1 MPPSNGYPPP
11 PPLPPFA
18 YPPYG
23 SPAPPSAAG
32 EGDAQ
37 QKIDREARR
46 ILRGYPVAAGLTGV
60 ADVVSHLPPLA
71 PAPPSYFPPPHS
83 TSLQPETA
91 GLVPSEPLF
100 DDYSR
105 EIALLLGWTS
115 ADPVEE
121 AWRRQ
126 ELAGVA
132 GGREVR
138 EEIGEMQ
145 GGMGYGNLPPLQPPF
160 PYNTSSPLPLPS
172 SSTASFLSHQLLAA
186 SNFPVPPLPSTF
198 ANPSVA
204 PYLSSTEDPLQFLD
218 GFIAEQLERAAPTS
232 HPQPQP
238 SSQAQVL
245 QTPTL
250 PNGRTYSHTHSHS
263 HLQVDAPPTSSP
275 DPLMMGINGPFSTL
289 GHSALGSMHV
299 QAQAGPGPRSIAAT
313 FNGVRYTTNGAPPHE
328 LPTKRSSSS
337 SLAGHSNPFGAAL
350 LDFSSPDGHGLAH
363 TPSSQLGAPFRDEAG
378 VESAV
383 KRFKLESGR
392 TGPPGTGTSA
402 GSGRGKVVG
411 GDKKDVVERLSDLL
425 SDLFSAD
432 DSHILDTSSAAL
444 GSSAPNPQL
453 RSPSRSTA
461 ANNPAPSFFRTTAV
475 SRVDSSPLLN
485 TSTLRKLL
493 KLFQSVGSKGKS
505 EELLEDVEDAGMG
518 RALKLLERSWEGL
531 ADQGGEEYWERE
543 AGMARDEDEAE
554 VAPKG
559 KGKGKAAR
567 GRSTSGTPAKKA
579 AGGKKKKPAAEEDE
593 GDDDLDMP
601 RSSSPGKQG
610 LRRSSRSPSRSR
622 SPTLQ
627 EVNEDGD
634 PIPGGDDDNDTFP
647 AAYWTTD
654 KLASTIR
661 AIRNL
666 SDALLAIRTA
676 LTVLTLPSVSLPKHL
691 FSSEYLLSLL
701 STLRHALD
709 AFILPLLEAP
719 HTSPLAT
726 LLVDPEQSETRE
738 KIAEVCDSFGAA
750 TDLVTALVKQEEL
763 SDELVISAV
772 YFALSPFFHD
782 APLSV
787 PSGGKRKSSTTA
799 GEKGMLQQA
808 MKGIRMSSLGLVS
821 RVYARYGEQRAWI
834 VEEVLGNLG
843 RGEVSAGG
851 ARKGKGAIRLR
862 NNASIQ
868 TVSALLLHL
877 VQTCPADLQ
886 GQVRKKLVAGQAKA
900 VKDESGDIEMSQP
913 MLGMR
918 LENGQGEEDE
928 DEDEGD
934 VLGSVSRRLLDPAFE
949 SASKSA
955 RTIASFLLQR
965 SCKAGKTASGTADS
979 EYRAVLD
986 HLIGDLLSALRMP
999 EWPGAELL
1007 LGVFCRSMMA
1017 TLAEPKSTHET
1028 NALKGIALDHL
1039 GTITARVCQD
1049 LGKRGKEQLKSLRE
1063 IIADADIDS
1072 LEQLFVA
1079 QRGVVE
1085 HLKRMDASSGLGE
1098 GAADFTRLLFARDV
1112 QQARESAATL
1122 AAQYSRE
1129 QLEQSEEGQRL
1140 MAVIGRLDVLTREM
1154 WEREDVEDVFGPSP
1168 EDAQPRIDALTLELS
1183 RFQPLANLYEPLL
1196 ERIISASES
1205 SQVTFRT
1212 KALRDISLI
1221 VAQDPELFHQT
1232 NIRQSIENRMLDSSP
1247 AVRDAAIELVGKY
1260 VVGRPDLAVQYLP
1273 KLSERISDTGLSVRR
1288 RVVKLLKA
1296 LYGIV
1301 DDEALRIDI
1310 CRRLVYRVLDEDDGI
1325 KELAVDAVEDLWF
1338 SPAPKGAASAVN
1350 QDQAAR
1356 LASLSNVVMQVAG
1369 VFKERPPPVDEAL
1382 RMIMAKHAEKG
1393 TEAPLER
1400 LREVM
1405 ESLIDGLVE
1414 DDRTTNVVACVKTVA
1429 VLSAVDPSL
1438 LSTAKATMLLPFLK
1452 SASTPDEQVI
1462 SDYLLKIFR
1471 GAVLAMPK
1479 TASKFGRDLQAAL
1492 LPMVNRPSHLLQTMQ
1507 EVVACFAAVVRGQTQ
1522 DFDTIIKVFGVSM
1535 NRLSSETK
1543 QLLNPATASKVNVR
1557 QLPTLCYLTSLL
1569 CEHGDFDRIRAEYPA
1584 RKPSIDRITPN
1595 SVSELVYQV
1604 LVKLHGLPLPPA
1616 VKSAIL
1622 TSLSF
1627 VYRAHP
1633 TFMLHSD
1640 STDIIDAIFAAPNPQ
1655 MHLQVLRI
1663 VQDFLASQERSAAG
1677 TAPGGAK
1684 KKKAEQG
1691 VKMDELVGNV
1701 QGFADSGV
1709 ASAIAQRYLK
1719 RIIESSLSRTPALQ
1733 RLGVDLLSMIA
1744 RSGFSH
1750 PITLSPTLV
1759 ALNASADSQ
1768 IASKAYSTLSILHQ
1782 KHASLLATRFLEPAK
1797 AAHAYVTSVEGGAP
1811 TRGYRGDP
1819 PESHFGRWFSL
1830 LHKEKRQIQL
1840 DYLKALAR
1848 SFELEPGAKC
1858 SEYDVSFA
1866 RFVAEALSS
1875 LDFKRTEEPMLV
1887 ISFLN
1892 AILAV
1897 TGLQVFH
1904 LLQEDLP
1911 GGGGLLSGMNNGGGS
1926 ISGSPVKGESPAK
1939 GTMAADGQDAGKA
1952 PTPDL
1957 ARQSI
1962 ICGLALLL
1970 RDHLKQLYSVTDAK
1984 MAKYV
1989 VGKKSAVGDKST
2001 TRRTEAP
2008 LALGLDGYERM
2019 PYALMPLG
2027 GEAELISQ
2035 RSTYITMV
2043 SEDGTI
2049 QSLAELEAEEDDD
2062 A

>member
-1 MPPSNGYPPP
+1 MPPPDGYPPP
-11 PPLPPFA
+11 PTLPASA
-18 YPPYG
+18 YPSYG
-23 SPAPPSAAG
+23 SPATTLAAG

-46 ILRGYPVAAGLTGV
+46 ILRGYPVAVGLTGV
-60 ADVVSHLPPLA
+60 ADVVSHLSPLA
-71 PAPPSYFPPPHS
+71 LAPPSYFPPPHS

-100 DDYSR
+100 DNYSR
-105 EIALLLGWTS
+105 EIALLLGGTS
-115 ADPVEE
+115 ADPAEE

-126 ELAGVA
+126 ELARVA

-138 EEIGEMQ
+138 QQLGEIQ
-145 GGMGYGNLPPLQPPF
+145 GRMEYGNLPPLQPPL
-160 PYNTSSPLPLPS
+160 PYNTPSSLSLPS
-172 SSTASFLSHQLLAA
+172 SSTASSLSHQFLAA
-186 SNFPVPPLPSTF
+186 SNFPFPPLPTTF

-204 PYLSSTEDPLQFLD
+204 PHLSSTEDPLKFFD
-218 GFIAEQLERAAPTS
+218 GYVAEQLTRSAPR
-232 HPQPQP
+232 PQPQP
-238 SSQAQVL
+238 QPNSQPPVL
-245 QTPTL
+245 QTPPL
-250 PNGRTYSHTHSHS
+250 PNGRIYSHAHSHS
-263 HLQVDAPPTSSP
+263 QHRVDAPPTSSP
-275 DPLMMGINGPFSTL
+275 DPLMMGANGHFSTF
-289 GHSALGSMHV
+289 GHPAPGSMHV
-299 QAQAGPGPRSIAAT
+299 QAQAGPGPRSIATT
-313 FNGVRYTTNGAPPHE
+313 FNGVRYTSNGAPTHE
-328 LPTKRSSSS
+328 LRRKRSSSS
-337 SLAGHSNPFGAAL
+337 NLAGHLNPFGAPL
-350 LDFSSPDGHGLAH
+350 LDFSSADGNGLTH
-363 TPSSQLGAPFRDEAG
+363 TPSSQLGAPLANEAG

-383 KRFKLESGR
+383 KRFKLDSGR

-444 GSSAPNPQL
+444 GSSATNPQL
-453 RSPSRSTA
+453 RSPSRSA
-461 ANNPAPSFFRTTAV
+461 AVNNPAPSFFRTTAV
-475 SRVDSSPLLN
+475 SPVDSSPLLG
-485 TSTLRKLL
+485 TSTLRRLL
-493 KLFQSVGSKGKS
+493 KLLQSVGSKGKS
-505 EELLEDVEDAGMG
+505 EELLEDIEDVGMG
-518 RALKLLERSWEGL
+518 RALKVLERSWEGI

-543 AGMARDEDEAE
+543 AAMARDEDEAE
-554 VAPKG
+554 IAPKG
-559 KGKGKAAR
+559 EGKGKAPR
-567 GRSTSGTPAKKA
+567 GRSTSYTPAKKA
-579 AGGKKKKPAAEEDE
+579 GGGKKKQPVAEEDE
-593 GDDDLDMP
+593 GDDDVYIP
-601 RSSSPGKQG
+601 RSSSPGKPG

-627 EVNEDGD
+627 EVNENGD
-634 PIPGGDDDNDTFP
+634 NVARDDDDNVTSP
-647 AAYWTTD
+647 AYWTAD
-654 KLASTIR
+654 KLTSMNR

-701 STLRHALD
+701 STLRHVLD

-719 HTSPLAT
+719 HTSPLGT
-726 LLVDPEQSETRE
+726 LFVDPAQSETRE

-772 YFALSPFFHD
+772 YFALSPFFH
-782 APLSV
+782 ASPLPA
-787 PSGGKRKSSTTA
+787 PSGGKRRSSMTA
-799 GEKGMLQQA
+799 GDKGMLQQA
-808 MKGIRMSSLGLVS
+808 MKGIRMSSLGLVGS
-821 RVYARYGEQRAWI
+821 VYARYAEQRAWI

-843 RGEVSAGG
+843 KGEVSAGG

-886 GQVRKKLVAGQAKA
+886 GQVRKKLVGQAKP
-900 VKDESGDIEMSQP
+900 VKDEGGDVEMSQS
-913 MLGMR
+913 MLEMR
-918 LENGQGEEDE
+918 ADNGQGDEDE

-934 VLGSVSRRLLDPAFE
+934 VLGSVSRRLLEPAFE

-1017 TLAEPKSTHET
+1017 TLADPKSTHET

-1039 GTITARVCQD
+1039 GTIAARVCRD
-1049 LGKRGKEQLKSLRE
+1049 LGQRGKEQLRSLRE
-1063 IIADADIDS
+1063 IIAEADVEA
-1072 LEQLFVA
+1072 LEKLFIA
-1079 QRGVVE
+1079 QQSIVE
-1085 HLKRMDASSGLGE
+1085 HLKRMEASSGLGE
-1098 GAADFTRLLFARDV
+1098 GAAEFTRLLFARDV
-1112 QQARESAATL
+1112 QQARESAAAL
-1122 AAQYSRE
+1122 AANYSRE
-1129 QLEQSEEGQRL
+1129 QLETSQEGQTL
-1140 MAVIGRLDVLTREM
+1140 VAVIGKLDVLAREL
-1154 WEREDVEDVFGPSP
+1154 WERDNVEDVFGPSP
-1168 EDAQPRIDALTLELS
+1168 EHAQPRIDALTLELS
-1183 RFQPLANLYEPLL
+1183 RSQPLANLYEPLL
-1196 ERIISASES
+1196 ERIISASET

-1212 KALRDISLI
+1212 KALRGISLI

-1232 NIRQSIENRMLDSSP
+1232 NVRQSIENRMLDSSP

-1325 KELAVDAVEDLWF
+1325 KELAVDAIEDLWF
-1338 SPAPKGAASAVN
+1338 SSAPKGAASAAN

-1356 LASLSNVVMQVAG
+1356 LASLSNIVMQVAG
-1369 VFKERPPPVDEAL
+1369 MFKERPPPVDEAL

-1393 TEAPLER
+1393 TKAPLER

-1414 DDRTTNVVACVKTVA
+1414 DDRPTNVVACVKTVA
-1429 VLSAVDPSL
+1429 VLSAVDPTL

-1452 SASTPDEQVI
+1452 SASTSDEQAI

-1492 LPMVNRPSHLLQTMQ
+1492 LPMLNRPSHLLQTMQ

-1522 DFDTIIKVFGVSM
+1522 DFDTMIKVFSVSM
-1535 NRLSSETK
+1535 NRLANETK
-1543 QLLNPATASKVNVR
+1543 QLLNPATAPKVNVR

-1569 CEHGDFDRIRAEYPA
+1569 CEHGDFDSIRVEYPA
-1584 RKPSIDRITPN
+1584 KKPLIDRITPI
-1595 SVSELVYQV
+1595 SVAELVYQA
-1604 LVKLHGLPLPPA
+1604 LVKLQGLPLPPA
-1616 VKSAIL
+1616 VRSAIL

-1640 STDIIDAIFAAPNPQ
+1640 STDIIDAIFAAPNAQ

-1663 VQDFLASQERSAAG
+1663 VQDFLASQERLAAG
-1677 TAPGGAK
+1677 AAPGGVK

-1691 VKMDELVGNV
+1691 VKMDELVGDV

-1719 RIIESSLSRTPALQ
+1719 RIIESSLSLTPALQ

-1750 PITLSPTLV
+1750 PISLSPTLV
-1759 ALNASADSQ
+1759 ALTASADSQ

-1797 AAHAYVTSVEGGAP
+1797 AAHAYVTSVEGGAA

-1840 DYLKALAR
+1840 DYLKTLAR

-1858 SEYDVSFA
+1858 SENDVSFA

-1897 TGLQVFH
+1897 SGLQVLH
-1904 LLQEDLP
+1904 MIQQALP
-1911 GGGGLLSGMNNGGGS
+1911 GSGGLLSGMSHGGDS
-1926 ISGSPVKGESPAK
+1926 ISGSPNRGVSPAK
-1939 GTMAADGQDAGKA
+1939 GAMDADGEDAGKA

-1957 ARQSI
+1957 VRQSI

-1989 VGKKSAVGDKST
+1989 VGKKSAVGDKSA
-2001 TRRTEAP
+2001 TRHTEAP

-2019 PYALMPLG
+2019 PYALMPLAR
-2027 GEAELISQ
+2027 EADLILQ